1 MAGISRLRV
10 ALIAVALAAIA
21 LAPAARVDAAAHLGG
36 RVAGPSSTA
45 AVVLGCEPNSRD
57 PAVDDGSGNT
67 CFAAVDGTQA
77 THMAQIVQVCPTSRN
92 AAFEDDSA
100 RPLSDQKEG

>member
-1 MAGISRLRV
+1 MAGTSRLRV

-45 AVVLGCEPNSRD
+45 AVVIGCEPSSRD
-57 PAVDDGSGNT
+57 LAVDDGSGNT
-67 CFAAVDGTQA
+67 YFAAVDGTHA
-77 THMAQIVQVCPTSRN
+77 TQVAQIVQVCPTSRN
-92 AAFEDDSA
+92 ASFEDDSA
-100 RPLSDQKEG
+100 RPPSQQKEG